1 MCVAVCVYMCVCVS
15 VCLCMCVCEWGS
27 KALFFYFF
35 CCSNTI
41 TFGDR
46 ERWRREEGGSDSTLV
61 IPCVYLGGV
70 KKGENENQTVE
81 V

>member
-1 MCVAVCVYMCVCVS
+1 MCVCVS
-15 VCLCMCVCEWGS
+15 VCSCMCVCEWGS

-35 CCSNTI
+35 CCSNSI

-46 ERWRREEGGSDSTLV
+46 EKMEKGGGRHDSTLV
-61 IPCVYLGGV
+61 IPCVYLAGGM